1 MKTIFKRRP
10 EKRSIQQNGDDQ
22 FPITEGLPQP
32 IPNVKYRDQLRVVR
46 TLDNLPV
53 GGSFPVM
60 KELVYTVRKMTKVY
74 HPDYEI
80 KVRNLGDSYRVF
92 RIV

>member
-1 MKTIFKRRP
+1 MKPIFKRRP
-10 EKRSIQQNGDDQ
+10 GKKISHQNGDNL

-32 IPNVKYRDQLRVVR
+32 IPNVKYTDQLRVIK
-46 TLDNLPV
+46 TLDILPV
-53 GGSFPVM
+53 GESFPVM
-60 KELVYTVRKMTKVY
+60 KELVWTVRKMTRIY
-74 HPDYEI
+74 HPEYKI